1 MFGANDIFI
10 KKEIKEVKERRR
22 IKDILKSI
30 WNFWTSPEGAFIL
43 AVSAMAL
50 GYYQFYISRPILR
63 YDTNTIKLIS
73 SSNSN
78 NYTVDVMGKK
88 YQDLYLTKVYLY
100 NQGEQAL
107 SGADVSRIGHD
118 PIRITIPKE
127 AKMQHFNLDNEETT
141 SSITAEII
149 PYGQDLVL
157 SFDFLN
163 PDYQYVVNLLH
174 EVPTDNIAVTGSAL
188 NVSQI
193 TKAISGHELK
203 NYLIWGLGTLYI
215 FLIIYY
221 VLRKWH
227 RH

>member
-1 MFGANDIFI
+1 MFI

-22 IKDILKSI
+22 IRDILRSF

-63 YDTNTIKLIS
+63 YDTNTVKLIS

-118 PIRITIPKE
+118 PIRIQVPKE
-127 AKMQHFNLDNEETT
+127 AKMQHYNLDNEETT
-141 SSITAEII
+141 ASITAEIV
-149 PYGQDLVL
+149 PYGEDLVL
-157 SFDFLN
+157 NFDFLN
-163 PDYQYVVNLLH
+163 PSYQYVVNILH
-174 EVPTDNIAVTGSAL
+174 ENSVGDFVVTGSAL
-188 NVSQI
+188 NVSEI
-193 TKAISGHELK
+193 TKAISGRELK
-203 NYLIWGLGTLYI
+203 SCLIWGLGSLY
-215 FLIIYY
+215 FLLIVYY
-221 VLRKWH
+221 VVRKWH

>member
-1 MFGANDIFI
+1 MFTKEEKAKEKRFVRGAI
-10 KKEIKEVKERRR
+10 R
-22 IKDILKSI
+22 SI

-63 YDTNTIKLIS
+63 YDTNTTKLIS

-78 NYTVDVMGKK
+78 NYTVDVLGKK

-107 SGADVSRIGHD
+107 SGSDVSRIGHD
-118 PIRITIPKE
+118 PIRIKVPDE

-141 SSITAEII
+141 SSITAEIV
-149 PYGQDLVL
+149 PYGKDLVL
-157 SFDFLN
+157 NFDFLN

-174 EVPTDNIAVTGSAL
+174 EAPNDNIIVTGSAL

-203 NYLIWGLGTLYI
+203 DCLIWGLGTLYLL
-215 FLIIYY
+215 LIIYY
-221 VLRKWH
+221 IIRKW
-227 RH
+227 RKR

>member
-1 MFGANDIFI
+1 MLM
-10 KKEIKEVKERRR
+10 KKQMQEVREKRR
-22 IKDILKSI
+22 IRDVLRSI

-63 YDTNTIKLIS
+63 YDTVTTKLIS
-73 SSNSN
+73 SANSN

-118 PIRITIPKE
+118 PIRITVPKE
-127 AKMQHFNLDNEETT
+127 AKMQHYNLDNEETT
-141 SSITAEII
+141 SSITAEIV
-149 PYGQDLVL
+149 PYGKDLVL
-157 SFDFLN
+157 NFDFLN
-163 PDYQYVVNLLH
+163 PSYQYVVNLLH
-174 EVPTDNIAVTGSAL
+174 ESPTDDIAITGSAL
-188 NVSQI
+188 NVSEI
-193 TKAISGHELK
+193 TRAISGRDLK
-203 NYLIWGLGTLYI
+203 DCLVWGLSSLYI
-215 FLIIYY
+215 LLIIYY

>member
-1 MFGANDIFI
+1 MFM
-10 KKEIKEVKERRR
+10 KKEIKEAKERRR

-63 YDTNTIKLIS
+63 YDTSTTKLIS

-78 NYTVDVMGKK
+78 NYTVDIMGKK

-107 SGADVSRIGHD
+107 SGSDVSRIGHD
-118 PIRITIPKE
+118 PIRIQIPAE
-127 AKMQHFNLDNEETT
+127 AKMQHFNLDTDETT
-141 SSITAEII
+141 ASITADIV
-149 PYGQDLVL
+149 PYGKDLVL
-157 SFDFLN
+157 NFDFLN
-163 PDYQYVVNLLH
+163 PGYQYVVNLLH
-174 EVPTDNIAVTGSAL
+174 EEANNGIIVTGSAL
-188 NVSQI
+188 NVNQI
-193 TKAISGHELK
+193 TRAISGRELK
-203 NYLIWGLGTLYI
+203 DCLIWGLGSLYVA
-215 FLIIYY
+215 LIIYY
-221 VLRKWH
+221 ILRKWR

>member
-1 MFGANDIFI
+1 MLMR
-10 KKEIKEVKERRR
+10 KEIQEVRERRKIR
-22 IKDILKSI
+22 DILKSI

-63 YDTNTIKLIS
+63 YDVNTTKLIS

-88 YQDLYLTKVYLY
+88 YQDLYLTKIYLY

-118 PIRITIPKE
+118 PIRIIVPKD
-127 AKMQHFNLDNEETT
+127 AQMQHYNLDNEETT
-141 SSITAEII
+141 SSITAEIV
-149 PYGQDLVL
+149 PYNKDLVL
-157 SFDFLN
+157 TFDFLN
-163 PDYQYVVNLLH
+163 PSYQYVVNILH
-174 EVPTDNIAVTGSAL
+174 ERPSDDFEVTGSAL
-188 NVSQI
+188 NVSEI
-193 TKAISGHELK
+193 SRAISGRELK
-203 NYLIWGLGTLYI
+203 DCLIWGLGTLYI

-221 VLRKWH
+221 IFRKW
-227 RH
+227 RHH

>member
-1 MFGANDIFI
+1 MFT
-10 KKEIKEVKERRR
+10 KSEKVKEKRLIR
-22 IKDILKSI
+22 DVLKSV

-78 NYTVDVMGKK
+78 NYTVDILGKK

-107 SGADVSRIGHD
+107 SGSDVSRIGHD
-118 PIRITIPKE
+118 PIRIEVPDE
-127 AKMQHFNLDNEETT
+127 AKLQHYNLDNEETT
-141 SSITAEII
+141 ASITAEIV
-149 PYGQDLVL
+149 PYGKDIVL
-157 SFDFLN
+157 TFDFLN

-174 EVPTDNIAVTGSAL
+174 EAPSDNIIVTGSAL
-188 NVSQI
+188 NVSEI
-193 TKAISGHELK
+193 TRAISGREFKDL
-203 NYLIWGLGTLYI
+203 LIWGLGTLYVLLIMWYI
-215 FLIIYY
+215 FK
-221 VLRKWH
+221 KWRH
-227 RH
+227 R

>member
-1 MFGANDIFI
+1 MFV
-10 KKEIKEVKERRR
+10 KREIQEVKERRKIR
-22 IKDILKSI
+22 DILKSI

-63 YDTNTIKLIS
+63 YDTVTTKLIS
-73 SSNSN
+73 SANSN

-118 PIRITIPKE
+118 PIRIKVPKK
-127 AKMQHFNLDNEETT
+127 AKVQHFNLDNEETT
-141 SSITAEII
+141 SSISAEIV
-149 PYGQDLVL
+149 PYGDDLVL
-157 SFDFLN
+157 NFDFLN

-174 EVPTDNIAVTGSAL
+174 EVPVDDIEVTGSAL

-193 TKAISGHELK
+193 TRAISGRELK
-203 NYLIWGLGTLYI
+203 DYLIWGLGGLY
-215 FLIIYY
+215 FLLIVYY
-221 VLRKWH
+221 VARKWH